1 MAGDA
6 TENVFNV
13 IDAFTVPRLTYSVD
27 RKKFLPDT
35 KPASIFAGNLDSL
48 PYVYRFYM
56 HTKKKADLRLD
67 QCTGLLVRQI

>member
-35 KPASIFAGNLDSL
+35 KPASIFAGNLVFSPICIQVL
-48 PYVYRFYM
+48 YAY
-56 HTKKKADLRLD
+56 KEES
-67 QCTGLLVRQI
+67 